1 MWVVEEMIKNQ
12 IIIENCPVAI
22 MPFGTGND
30 FSRVLGWGP
39 DTSIDLG
46 NKLKFVKKH
55 AHKWIEAVV
64 DDFDVWEVKMETHSE
79 GYFSKIKKTSNGFLK
94 EHV

>member
-1 MWVVEEMIKNQ
+1 
-12 IIIENCPVAI
+12 

-46 NKLKFVKKH
+46 NKLHFLKKH
-55 AHKWIEAVV
+55 AHKWMEAVI
-64 DDFDVWEVKMETHSE
+64 DDFDVWEVKMETYAAGSFRKIE
-79 GYFSKIKKTSNGFLK
+79 KTVDGFIKKTI
-94 EHV
+94 

>member
-1 MWVVEEMIKNQ
+1 
-12 IIIENCPVAI
+12 

-46 NKLKFVKKH
+46 NKLHFLKKH
-55 AHKWIEAVV
+55 IHKWMTAVI
-64 DDFDVWEVKMETHSE
+64 DDFDVWEVKIETNSI
-79 GYFSKIKKTSNGFLK
+79 GYLRKIEKTADGFIKK
-94 EHV
+94 HI